1 MKRNGLNKKVVVIGG
16 GHGQAAICR
25 GIKNIEG
32 IDITAI
38 VTVADDGGSTGR
50 LRKKF
55 HIPAMGDI
63 RNVMISLAESE
74 TIMSKLMDYRFA
86 DKSGKEEDVVGHNLG
101 NLVLTALTDECGSF
115 MEAIQEVGQV
125 LNVRG
130 NIIPASTQVITL
142 LAKMEDGVIVRGEA
156 NIPKVANR
164 ISEVFYEEEVKATPE
179 AVKAIL
185 DADFVLYGIGSVY
198 TSILPNII
206 IPEIKKALAFSKAK
220 KIYLCNAMT
229 QPGETDNYTVEDHV
243 NALLK
248 HGCTMDGVM
257 IACDRI
263 PEEEIAIYNK
273 EGSIPVILRE
283 DKHSY
288 DILEEELLD
297 FSNNLIRHDPK
308 KIEKAIRKLVED

>member
-1 MKRNGLNKKVVVIGG
+1 MKRNGSNKKIVVIGG
-16 GHGQAAICR
+16 GHGQSTICR
-25 GIKNIEG
+25 GIKNIED

-74 TIMSKLMDYRFA
+74 TIMSKLMDYRFE
-86 DKSGKEEDVVGHNLG
+86 DVSGKAEDVEGHNLG

-130 NIIPASTQVITL
+130 NIVPASTQVITL
-142 LAKMEDGVIVRGEA
+142 LAKMEDEVIVRGEA
-156 NIPKVANR
+156 NIPRVANR

-179 AVKAIL
+179 AVNAIL
-185 DADFVLYGIGSVY
+185 NADYILYGIGSVY
-198 TSILPNII
+198 TSIIPNII
-206 IPEIKKALAFSKAK
+206 IPDIKKALAFSKAK

-229 QPGETDNYTVEDHV
+229 QPGETDNYSVEDHV
-243 NALLK
+243 NALVK
-248 HGCTMDGVM
+248 HGCSLDSVM
-257 IACDRI
+257 IASDVI
-263 PEEEIAIYNK
+263 PEKEKALYQK
-273 EGSIPVILRE
+273 EGSTPVTLKE
-283 DKHSY
+283 DKHKY
-288 DILEEELLD
+288 DILEENLLD
-297 FSNNLIRHDPK
+297 FSNSLIRHDPK
-308 KIEKAIRKLVED
+308 KIEKAIRRLLEE